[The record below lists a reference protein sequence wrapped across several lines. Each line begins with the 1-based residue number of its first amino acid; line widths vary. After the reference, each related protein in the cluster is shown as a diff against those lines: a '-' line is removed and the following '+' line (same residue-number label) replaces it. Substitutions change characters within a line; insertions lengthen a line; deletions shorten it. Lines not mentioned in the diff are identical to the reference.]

1 MSAIKPLRLNPHHLQ
16 QLFQGRHRLWEPV
29 IGLELHCQLHIFG
42 KLFSPESRRTSPV
55 GNSSSS
61 SSGVEPFAP
70 NRQVTLVDAAFPGVL
85 PRLNADGLAKA
96 VQAVTALGGQV
107 QTVSR
112 FDRKQYFYPDLPT
125 GYQITQRGQPIGL
138 GGRVAWSQWDLLAH
152 QTEDRATLL
161 EADTPEPAGM
171 PSPTSTTTA
180 TAAQLLEPVRG
191 IRIEQIQLEQD
202 TAKSI
207 HGAVEGADLIDY
219 NRAGVALIEIVL
231 APDIRSAREAVVV
244 IRKLQELLRAAGISE
259 ARMDEGSLRCDVNV
273 SVRPAA
279 APATDSTSSPTGT
292 TTPME
297 VEEDRKGG
305 IRVELK
311 NLNSLK
317 LIYHAIQAEITRH
330 ITILESDPASA
341 PAGQTEQRLQQE
353 TRGFDPV
360 RRSTFRLRSKEDAPD
375 YRYMPDTD
383 VPVVRLTPAYVAHT
397 TAAIP
402 ELPDARRRRLHT
414 EYGLGLADCHGLMS
428 QSGAV
433 AFFEKVQQATQ
444 LPATHIVPWITSV
457 LYGGLKLRTSAWP
470 STSPVPSST
479 GQTVGEGL
487 DQDMRISFDTHPP
500 VSVKQLASILT
511 AIEQRLI
518 SGKIGKEILSLML
531 NGDTRDAFELIEA
544 KGLRQVTDDQ
554 LIQTMCRSVVNNNPA
569 ELQKYRAGKQ
579 RIFGWFVGQIIKETK
594 GKASPTLAKEILQ
607 KYLDQLK

>member
-42 KLFSPESRRTSPV
+42 KLFSPESRRTSP
-55 GNSSSS
+55 
-61 SSGVEPFAP
+61 PFAP

-138 GGRVAWSQWDLLAH
+138 G
-152 QTEDRATLL
+152 
-161 EADTPEPAGM
+161 
-171 PSPTSTTTA
+171 A

-273 SVRPAA
+273 S
-279 APATDSTSSPTGT
+279 
-292 TTPME
+292 
-297 VEEDRKGG
+297 EDRKGG

-444 LPATHIVPWITSV
+444 LPATHI
-457 LYGGLKLRTSAWP
+457 
-470 STSPVPSST
+470 
-479 GQTVGEGL
+479 GL

-544 KGLRQVTDDQ
+544 KGLRQVTDNQ